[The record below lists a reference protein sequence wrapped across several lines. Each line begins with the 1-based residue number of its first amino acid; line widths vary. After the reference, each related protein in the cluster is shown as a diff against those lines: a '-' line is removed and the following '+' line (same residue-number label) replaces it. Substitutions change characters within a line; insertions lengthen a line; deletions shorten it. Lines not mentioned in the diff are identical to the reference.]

1 MFSKT
6 GDGWFESHMGCT
18 ANDIVKRLRKS
29 RRINKDQKGDID
41 ELIQDVRTIK
51 ALEFENTLKMHDW
64 LEENSRIVRAF
75 SPSERDMKALRK
87 FADTR
92 KVNLLRSFKQWEM
105 SEEILAKLEEFD
117 DVWGDDEKDAW
128 VKAMQGRRDA
138 KMMWKNTLHQIDRLS
153 EKDALM
159 VRKAS
164 EYLEQNGA
172 MTARAIYE
180 RLHEESLTTKSMTSN
195 KLAKMLSMYGEEV
208 DIMDGVG
215 RSTFVKADSSGLILK
230 DPIAYAAGF
239 LDADGYISITGRG
252 EPRAGFIATGTRGR
266 AHCEH
271 LQKTLDCGILQ
282 LDQKVY
288 KDSQRSQHRLQFYSK
303 ADIRKLLSALEPHL
317 QMKKTQAR
325 AVLAYLDEQ
334 DKLRKEQLMKVVKFR
349 NWSDDTTKSDAL
361 LAEWGIDADTVSKW
375 SEGL

>member
-29 RRINKDQKGDID
+29 RRTNKDQKGDID

-159 VRKAS
+159 VRKA
-164 EYLEQNGA
+164 
-172 MTARAIYE
+172 
-180 RLHEESLTTKSMTSN
+180 
-195 KLAKMLSMYGEEV
+195 
-208 DIMDGVG
+208 
-215 RSTFVKADSSGLILK
+215 
-230 DPIAYAAGF
+230 
-239 LDADGYISITGRG
+239 
-252 EPRAGFIATGTRGR
+252 
-266 AHCEH
+266 
-271 LQKTLDCGILQ
+271 
-282 LDQKVY
+282 
-288 KDSQRSQHRLQFYSK
+288 
-303 ADIRKLLSALEPHL
+303 
-317 QMKKTQAR
+317 
-325 AVLAYLDEQ
+325 
-334 DKLRKEQLMKVVKFR
+334 
-349 NWSDDTTKSDAL
+349 
-361 LAEWGIDADTVSKW
+361 
-375 SEGL
+375 

>member
-29 RRINKDQKGDID
+29 RRTNKDQKGDID

-64 LEENSRIVRAF
+64 LEDNSRIVRAF

-92 KVNLLRSFKQWEM
+92 KVNLLRSFRQWEM

-172 MTARAIYE
+172 MTARGIYE
-180 RLHEESLTTKSMTSN
+180 RLHEENLTTKSMTSN
-195 KLAKMLSMYGEEV
+195 KLAKILSMYGEEV

-271 LQKTLDCGILQ
+271 LRKTLDCGILQ

-325 AVLAYLDEQ
+325 AVLAYLDEE
-334 DKLRKEQLMKVVKFR
+334 DKVRKEELMKVVKYR

-361 LAEWGIDADTVSKW
+361 LAEWGIDADTVTKW